1 MKRSL
6 YPKPNAFTTKGSY
19 IGKVNGIDI
28 SKDVVL
34 DNTKPDKD
42 VIHVMLPKNTVIQA
56 GRSGKQKWTGICR
69 INEVYF
75 ATGINVFRF
84 NGINVFRF
92 NGINVFRQIMVV
104 AVTIMSLH
112 ISVYSSSIS
121 FVSLLVVATFVIIA
135 TVILYSNSPAFGQT
149 NSGNGTQL
157 WVDRENNVKVQF
169 TYLPQTPIIDTPT
182 QLKFNIQ
189 NSQTGTPLRNLVARV
204 VIVTNRA
211 DKKIF

>member
-1 MKRSL
+1 
-6 YPKPNAFTTKGSY
+6 
-19 IGKVNGIDI
+19 
-28 SKDVVL
+28 
-34 DNTKPDKD
+34 
-42 VIHVMLPKNTVIQA
+42 
-56 GRSGKQKWTGICR
+56 
-69 INEVYF
+69 
-75 ATGINVFRF
+75 
-84 NGINVFRF
+84 
-92 NGINVFRQIMVV
+92 MVV
-104 AVTIMSLH
+104 AVTIMSLR

-204 VIVTNRA
+204 VIVTNSSGQERSFKFTNITA
-211 DKKIF
+211 PNGSFSVNYLFPDTGVYQVIPRIYSKDASILASFKVLVPIQPFGVINTNNINPLILPAGLVGIVGAIVVVSFLIMIRKRKKIKKV

>member
-1 MKRSL
+1 
-6 YPKPNAFTTKGSY
+6 
-19 IGKVNGIDI
+19 
-28 SKDVVL
+28 
-34 DNTKPDKD
+34 
-42 VIHVMLPKNTVIQA
+42 
-56 GRSGKQKWTGICR
+56 
-69 INEVYF
+69 
-75 ATGINVFRF
+75 
-84 NGINVFRF
+84 
-92 NGINVFRQIMVV
+92 MVV

-121 FVSLLVVATFVIIA
+121 FVSLLVVATFLIIA

-204 VIVTNRA
+204 VIVTNSGGQERSFKFTNITA
-211 DKKIF
+211 PNGSFSVNYLFPDTGVYQVISRIYSKDASILASFKVPVPIQPFGVINTNNINPLILPAGLVGIAGAIAVISFLIMIRKRKEIKKV

>member
-1 MKRSL
+1 
-6 YPKPNAFTTKGSY
+6 
-19 IGKVNGIDI
+19 
-28 SKDVVL
+28 
-34 DNTKPDKD
+34 
-42 VIHVMLPKNTVIQA
+42 
-56 GRSGKQKWTGICR
+56 
-69 INEVYF
+69 
-75 ATGINVFRF
+75 
-84 NGINVFRF
+84 
-92 NGINVFRQIMVV
+92 MVV
-104 AVTIMSLH
+104 VVTIMSLY

-204 VIVTNRA
+204 VIVTNSSGQERSFKFTNITA
-211 DKKIF
+211 PNGSFSVNYLFPDTGVYQVISRIYSKDASILASFKVLVPIQPFGVINTNDINPLILPAGLVGIVGAIVVVSFLIMIRKRKKIKKV

>member
-1 MKRSL
+1 
-6 YPKPNAFTTKGSY
+6 
-19 IGKVNGIDI
+19 
-28 SKDVVL
+28 
-34 DNTKPDKD
+34 
-42 VIHVMLPKNTVIQA
+42 
-56 GRSGKQKWTGICR
+56 
-69 INEVYF
+69 
-75 ATGINVFRF
+75 
-84 NGINVFRF
+84 
-92 NGINVFRQIMVV
+92 MVV

-204 VIVTNRA
+204 VIVTNSGGQERSFKFTNITA
-211 DKKIF
+211 PNGSFSVNYLFPDTGVYQVISRIYSKDASILASFKVPVPIQPFGVINTNNINPLIFPAGLVGIVGAIVVVSFLIMIRKRKEIKKV

>member
-1 MKRSL
+1 
-6 YPKPNAFTTKGSY
+6 
-19 IGKVNGIDI
+19 
-28 SKDVVL
+28 
-34 DNTKPDKD
+34 
-42 VIHVMLPKNTVIQA
+42 
-56 GRSGKQKWTGICR
+56 
-69 INEVYF
+69 
-75 ATGINVFRF
+75 
-84 NGINVFRF
+84 
-92 NGINVFRQIMVV
+92 MVV

-121 FVSLLVVATFVIIA
+121 FLSLLVVATFVIIA

-149 NSGNGTQL
+149 NTGNGTQL

-204 VIVTNRA
+204 VIVTNSSGQERSFKFTNITA
-211 DKKIF
+211 PNGSFSVNYLFPDTGVYQVISRIYSKDASILASFKVPVPIQPFGVINTNNINPLILPAGLVGIAGAIAVISFLIMIRKRKEIKKV

>member
-1 MKRSL
+1 
-6 YPKPNAFTTKGSY
+6 
-19 IGKVNGIDI
+19 
-28 SKDVVL
+28 
-34 DNTKPDKD
+34 
-42 VIHVMLPKNTVIQA
+42 
-56 GRSGKQKWTGICR
+56 
-69 INEVYF
+69 
-75 ATGINVFRF
+75 
-84 NGINVFRF
+84 
-92 NGINVFRQIMVV
+92 MVV

-121 FVSLLVVATFVIIA
+121 IVSLLVVATFVIIA

-157 WVDRENNVKVQF
+157 WIDRENNVKVQF

-204 VIVTNRA
+204 VIVTNSGGQERSFKFTNITA
-211 DKKIF
+211 PNGSFSVNYLFPDTGVYQVISRIYSKDASILASFKVPVPLQPFGVTNNINPLILPAGLVGIVGAIVVVSFLIMIRKRKKIKKV

>member
-1 MKRSL
+1 
-6 YPKPNAFTTKGSY
+6 
-19 IGKVNGIDI
+19 
-28 SKDVVL
+28 
-34 DNTKPDKD
+34 
-42 VIHVMLPKNTVIQA
+42 
-56 GRSGKQKWTGICR
+56 
-69 INEVYF
+69 
-75 ATGINVFRF
+75 
-84 NGINVFRF
+84 
-92 NGINVFRQIMVV
+92 MVV

-204 VIVTNRA
+204 VIVTNSSGQERSFKFTNITA
-211 DKKIF
+211 PNGSFSVNYLFPDTGVYQVIPRIYSKDASILASFKVLVPIQPFGVINTNNINPLILPAGLVGIVGAIVVVSFLIMMRKRKKIKKV

>member
-1 MKRSL
+1 
-6 YPKPNAFTTKGSY
+6 
-19 IGKVNGIDI
+19 
-28 SKDVVL
+28 
-34 DNTKPDKD
+34 
-42 VIHVMLPKNTVIQA
+42 
-56 GRSGKQKWTGICR
+56 
-69 INEVYF
+69 
-75 ATGINVFRF
+75 
-84 NGINVFRF
+84 
-92 NGINVFRQIMVV
+92 MVV

-121 FVSLLVVATFVIIA
+121 FLSLLVVATFVIIA

-149 NSGNGTQL
+149 NTGNGTQL

-204 VIVTNRA
+204 VIVTNSGGQERSFKFTNITA
-211 DKKIF
+211 PNGSFSVNYLFPDTGLYQVISRIYSKDASILASFKVPVPIQPLGVINTNNINPLILPAGLVGIAGAIAVITFLIMIRKRKEIKKV

>member
-1 MKRSL
+1 
-6 YPKPNAFTTKGSY
+6 
-19 IGKVNGIDI
+19 
-28 SKDVVL
+28 
-34 DNTKPDKD
+34 
-42 VIHVMLPKNTVIQA
+42 
-56 GRSGKQKWTGICR
+56 
-69 INEVYF
+69 
-75 ATGINVFRF
+75 
-84 NGINVFRF
+84 
-92 NGINVFRQIMVV
+92 MVV

-135 TVILYSNSPAFGQT
+135 TAILYSNSPAFGQT

-204 VIVTNRA
+204 VIVTNSSGQERSFKFTNITA
-211 DKKIF
+211 PNGSFSVNYLFPDTGVYQVISRIYSKDASILASFKVPVPIQPFGVINTNNINPLILPAGLVGIVGAIVVVSFLIIMRKRKKIKSMT

>member
-1 MKRSL
+1 
-6 YPKPNAFTTKGSY
+6 
-19 IGKVNGIDI
+19 
-28 SKDVVL
+28 
-34 DNTKPDKD
+34 
-42 VIHVMLPKNTVIQA
+42 
-56 GRSGKQKWTGICR
+56 
-69 INEVYF
+69 
-75 ATGINVFRF
+75 
-84 NGINVFRF
+84 
-92 NGINVFRQIMVV
+92 MVV

-204 VIVTNRA
+204 VIVTNRQRTR
-211 DKKIF
+211 KIF

>member
-1 MKRSL
+1 
-6 YPKPNAFTTKGSY
+6 
-19 IGKVNGIDI
+19 
-28 SKDVVL
+28 
-34 DNTKPDKD
+34 
-42 VIHVMLPKNTVIQA
+42 
-56 GRSGKQKWTGICR
+56 
-69 INEVYF
+69 
-75 ATGINVFRF
+75 
-84 NGINVFRF
+84 
-92 NGINVFRQIMVV
+92 MVV

-135 TVILYSNSPAFGQT
+135 TAILYSNSPAFGQT

-204 VIVTNRA
+204 VIVTNSGGQERSFKFTNITA
-211 DKKIF
+211 PNGSFSVNYLFPDTGMYQVIPRIYSKDASILASFKVFVPIQPFGVINTNNINPYILPAGLVGIVGAIVIVSFLIMIRKRKKIKKV

>member
-1 MKRSL
+1 
-6 YPKPNAFTTKGSY
+6 
-19 IGKVNGIDI
+19 
-28 SKDVVL
+28 
-34 DNTKPDKD
+34 
-42 VIHVMLPKNTVIQA
+42 
-56 GRSGKQKWTGICR
+56 
-69 INEVYF
+69 
-75 ATGINVFRF
+75 
-84 NGINVFRF
+84 
-92 NGINVFRQIMVV
+92 MVV

-121 FVSLLVVATFVIIA
+121 FVSLLVVATFIIIA

-204 VIVTNRA
+204 VIVTNSSGQERSFKFTNITA
-211 DKKIF
+211 PNGSFSVNYLFPDTGVYQVIPRIYSKDASILASFKVLVPIQPFGVINTNNINPLILPAGLVGIVGAIVVVSFLIMMRKRKKIKKV

>member
-1 MKRSL
+1 
-6 YPKPNAFTTKGSY
+6 
-19 IGKVNGIDI
+19 
-28 SKDVVL
+28 
-34 DNTKPDKD
+34 
-42 VIHVMLPKNTVIQA
+42 
-56 GRSGKQKWTGICR
+56 
-69 INEVYF
+69 
-75 ATGINVFRF
+75 
-84 NGINVFRF
+84 
-92 NGINVFRQIMVV
+92 MVV

-121 FVSLLVVATFVIIA
+121 IVSLLVVATFVIIA

-149 NSGNGTQL
+149 NTGNGTQL

-204 VIVTNRA
+204 VIVTNSGGQERSFKFTNITA
-211 DKKIF
+211 PNGSFSVNYLFPDTGVYQVISRIYSKDASILASFKVPVPIQPFGVINTNNINPLILPAGLVGIAGAIAVISFLIMIRKRKEIKKV

>member
-1 MKRSL
+1 
-6 YPKPNAFTTKGSY
+6 
-19 IGKVNGIDI
+19 
-28 SKDVVL
+28 
-34 DNTKPDKD
+34 
-42 VIHVMLPKNTVIQA
+42 
-56 GRSGKQKWTGICR
+56 
-69 INEVYF
+69 
-75 ATGINVFRF
+75 
-84 NGINVFRF
+84 
-92 NGINVFRQIMVV
+92 MVV

-112 ISVYSSSIS
+112 ISVYSSIS

-204 VIVTNRA
+204 VIVTNSSGQERSFKFTNITA
-211 DKKIF
+211 PNGSFSVNYLFPDTGVYQVISRIYSKDASILASFKVPVPIQPFGVINTNNINPLILPAGLVGIVGAIVVVSFLIIMRKRKKIKSMT

>member
-1 MKRSL
+1 
-6 YPKPNAFTTKGSY
+6 
-19 IGKVNGIDI
+19 
-28 SKDVVL
+28 
-34 DNTKPDKD
+34 
-42 VIHVMLPKNTVIQA
+42 
-56 GRSGKQKWTGICR
+56 
-69 INEVYF
+69 
-75 ATGINVFRF
+75 
-84 NGINVFRF
+84 
-92 NGINVFRQIMVV
+92 MVV

-204 VIVTNRA
+204 VIVTNSGGQERSFKFTNITA
-211 DKKIF
+211 PNGSFSVNYLFPDTGVYQVISRIYSKDASILASFKVPVPIQPFGVINTNNINPLILPAGLVGIAGAIAVISFLIMIRKRKEIKKV

>member
-1 MKRSL
+1 
-6 YPKPNAFTTKGSY
+6 
-19 IGKVNGIDI
+19 
-28 SKDVVL
+28 
-34 DNTKPDKD
+34 
-42 VIHVMLPKNTVIQA
+42 
-56 GRSGKQKWTGICR
+56 
-69 INEVYF
+69 
-75 ATGINVFRF
+75 
-84 NGINVFRF
+84 
-92 NGINVFRQIMVV
+92 MVV

-112 ISVYSSSIS
+112 ISVYSSIS

-204 VIVTNRA
+204 VIVTNSSGQERSFKFTNITA
-211 DKKIF
+211 PNGSFSVNYLFPDTGVYQVISRIYSKDASILASFKVPVPIQPFGVINTNNINPLILPAGLVGIVGAIVVVSFLIMMRKRKKIKSMT

>member
-1 MKRSL
+1 M
-6 YPKPNAFTTKGSY
+6 
-19 IGKVNGIDI
+19 
-28 SKDVVL
+28 
-34 DNTKPDKD
+34 
-42 VIHVMLPKNTVIQA
+42 
-56 GRSGKQKWTGICR
+56 
-69 INEVYF
+69 
-75 ATGINVFRF
+75 
-84 NGINVFRF
+84 
-92 NGINVFRQIMVV
+92 MVV
-104 AVTIMSLH
+104 VTIMSLH

-135 TVILYSNSPAFGQT
+135 TVTLYSNTPAFGQT

-204 VIVTNRA
+204 VIVTNSGGQERSFKFTNITA
-211 DKKIF
+211 PNGSFSVNYLFPDTGVYQVISRIYSKDASILASFKVLVPIQPFGVINTNNINPLILPAGLAGIIGAIVVVSFLIMIRKRKQIKKV

>member
-1 MKRSL
+1 
-6 YPKPNAFTTKGSY
+6 
-19 IGKVNGIDI
+19 
-28 SKDVVL
+28 
-34 DNTKPDKD
+34 
-42 VIHVMLPKNTVIQA
+42 
-56 GRSGKQKWTGICR
+56 
-69 INEVYF
+69 
-75 ATGINVFRF
+75 
-84 NGINVFRF
+84 
-92 NGINVFRQIMVV
+92 MVV

-121 FVSLLVVATFVIIA
+121 FLSLLVVATFVIIA

-149 NSGNGTQL
+149 NTGNGTQL

-204 VIVTNRA
+204 VIVTNSGGQERSFKFTNITA
-211 DKKIF
+211 PNGSFSVNYLFPDTGLYQVISRIYSKDASILASFKVPVPIQPLGVINTNNINPLILPAGLVGIAGAIAVISFLIMIRKRKEIKKV